1 MAKMMDKYTVIQ
13 VYEMLK
19 AEKSPKKVAEKLG
32 VSLATL
38 NAFRYDKQNKKQFDA
53 LKKADAKKEA
63 DKEMGFVIED
73 KPVVKTVSVSK
84 EKDKRIEELE
94 KENYELQKKVEQQ
107 EARMKDDKVII
118 DDYQQRQSKHVES
131 IKKAQ
136 KEIAEKDEK
145 IAELT
150 QKCEHDFGKSDI
162 IESKDKEIK
171 QLNNTLDRKNDE
183 ISRLK
188 KKKDEAEEARKKAT
202 SQLNERSRRYE
213 SLMKTANKDLEE
225 NQKEITALKE
235 KNAKHVND
243 AMEID
248 IMVRQIESEHAEKS
262 LEQSNRIEELE
273 RYAEDWKGKYQDLAN
288 AHSALEDEHETLTR
302 KLDEGSLVTN
312 ISEIPIQIHPFV
324 PNEAQ
329 AVELSQINGI
339 NPPSHYRAK
348 DNGMDVIQ
356 FLESQMSAEA
366 YKGFM
371 IGNIL
376 KYATRTGRKDEEV
389 KELDKIIDYAQRM
402 KESIE
407 SGRLNGQ

>member
-63 DKEMGFVIED
+63 DKEMGLVIED
-73 KPVVKTVSVSK
+73 KPVVKTVNVSK

-94 KENYELQKKVEQQ
+94 NQNETLQRQIAELEKRV
-107 EARMKDDKVII
+107 KDDEVAIN
-118 DDYQQRQSKHVES
+118 DYSTRLNQYVEKH
-131 IKKAQ
+131 KKLD
-136 KEIAEKDEK
+136 ELISEKDDK

-150 QKCEHDFGKSDI
+150 QKREHNFGKSDI

-171 QLNNTLDRKNDE
+171 QLNDTLSRKNDE

-188 KKKDEAEEARKKAT
+188 KKKDEVEVARKKAT
-202 SQLNERSRRYE
+202 SELNERSRKYE
-213 SLMKTANKDLEE
+213 SLMKTATKDFEA
-225 NQKEITALKE
+225 NQKEIKALKA

-262 LEQSNRIEELE
+262 LEQSNRIAELE
-273 RYAEDWKGKYQDLAN
+273 KTVDDWKGKFYDLAN

-312 ISEIPIQIHPFV
+312 ISDFPIQIHPFT
-324 PNEAQ
+324 PNEA
-329 AVELSQINGI
+329 EITEISRNMGI

-348 DNGMDVIQ
+348 DSGMDVIQ